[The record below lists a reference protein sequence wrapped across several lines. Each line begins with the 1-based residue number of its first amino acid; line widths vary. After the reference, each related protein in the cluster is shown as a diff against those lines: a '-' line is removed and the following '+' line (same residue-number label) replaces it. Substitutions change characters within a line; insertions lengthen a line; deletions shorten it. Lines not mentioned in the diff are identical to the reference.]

1 MDTFERLHQTMEQA
15 VCECEVAGVNLLVE
29 KDGRELYYGQAGMAD
44 REAGRLMER
53 DTILRL
59 YSQAKPVT
67 AAAVMILME
76 RGMIDLCQPL
86 SDFIPEYGK
95 VKVFRKGEA
104 VPCET
109 PVRIHDLLNM
119 TSGMIYPEEGT
130 ASGLL
135 VNKVFDEALGRLGT
149 QQEMTT
155 MEIAKKLAACPL
167 AHVPGESWHYGT
179 SADILGAVVEAV
191 TGERFGEFLRKEIFE
206 PLGMKD
212 TAFWV
217 PAEKQN
223 RLAAAYE
230 TITGEDGSRS
240 LVRYKGDNLAVRC
253 DMSSEPAFEAG
264 GAGLV
269 STLDDYMRFARMLLM
284 EGEEAGA
291 RILQPRT
298 VRFMTGGRL
307 MKCQQKAFEKWTG
320 LEGFTYANLMRICRN
335 PSQSCGFAQKG
346 EYGWDGWLGAYF
358 ANFPKER
365 LTILMGIQKVNAG
378 TFTLTR
384 KLRNLIL
391 CELT

>member
-1 MDTFERLHQTMEQA
+1 MDTFERLQQTMEQA

-44 REAGRLMER
+44 READRPMER

-59 YSQAKPVT
+59 YSQTKPVT

-86 SDFIPEYGK
+86 SDFIPEYKK
-95 VKVFRKGEA
+95 VKVFRNGEA

-119 TSGMIYPEEGT
+119 TSGMIYPDQGT

-135 VNKVFDEALGRLGT
+135 VDKVFDEALSRLGT
-149 QQEMTT
+149 PQEMTT
-155 MEIAKKLAACPL
+155 MELAKKLASCPL

-217 PAEKQN
+217 PAQKQN
-223 RLAAAYE
+223 RLAAAYQ
-230 TITGEDGSRS
+230 TIEGEDGSRS
-240 LVRYKGDNLAVRC
+240 LVRYEGDNLAVRC

-284 EGEEAGA
+284 KGEEAGV

-307 MKCQQKAFEKWTG
+307 MENQQKAFEKWTG
-320 LEGFTYANLMRICRN
+320 LEGFTYANLMRICRK
-335 PSQSCGFAQKG
+335 PSRSCLFAQKG

-358 ANFPKER
+358 ANFPKEK
-365 LTILMGIQKVNAG
+365 LTILMGIQKVDAG